1 MTFNDLLK
9 DLDVIAPFHLA
20 QSWDRVGAMTGRGSQ
35 EVRKVLVSLDASPGA
50 LHLAIE
56 SGCQAWVTHHPL
68 IWDPLKS
75 IADTNDS
82 DPTSKSRL
90 KLLLKCVEAGMAVA
104 SCHTNW
110 DAAEGGVND
119 ALAGALN
126 LNVTERFGPGVT
138 EERLKMAVTLPADCL
153 DVVIEAASDAGAGE
167 IGLYDQCSFSWPGT
181 GTFLPLPG
189 SDPTAGEIGQLSREP
204 EIRLE
209 MVLPARIKAKV
220 EAAVRAVHPYEEPA
234 FDWLVC
240 QSETIGQLG
249 VIAETTSPHD
259 FEDFCLHLQ
268 TSLQSP
274 LRIYGRPDS
283 LIERVAL
290 VGGAGGGF
298 WPQARGLSQL
308 LITGEVRQSDALEA
322 AESGYCLIE
331 AGHYATEQPGMRA
344 MTDALN
350 QRGWDAELYVPLPG
364 DSGRPYSMQL
374 A

>member
-35 EVRKVLVSLDASPGA
+35 QVSKVLVSLDASPGA
-50 LHLAIE
+50 LTSAINN
-56 SGCQAWVTHHPL
+56 GCQAWVTHHPL
-68 IWDPLKS
+68 IWDPIKS
-75 IADTNDS
+75 LADTHDA
-82 DPTSKSRL
+82 DQASKSRL
-90 KLLLKCVEAGMAVA
+90 KLLLRCVEAGIAVA

-119 ALAGALN
+119 ALASLLGLT
-126 LNVTERFGPGVT
+126 VTRRFGPGVP
-138 EERLKMAVTLPADCL
+138 EERLKMAVTLPSDCL
-153 DVVIEAASDAGAGE
+153 DLVIEAAAEAGAGE

-189 SDPTAGEIGQLSREP
+189 SDPTSGEIGSLSREC

-220 EAAVRAVHPYEEPA
+220 EAAVRAAHPYEEPA
-234 FDWLVC
+234 FDWLIC
-240 QSETIGQLG
+240 QTETVGQLG
-249 VIAETTSPHD
+249 VIAESAEPQS
-259 FEDFCLHLQ
+259 FSDFCSYLQ

-274 LRIYGRPDS
+274 LRIYGKPES
-283 LIERVAL
+283 PIKQVAL

-298 WPQARGLSQL
+298 WPQAKGQSQL
-308 LITGEVRQSDALEA
+308 LITGEVRQADALEA
-322 AESGYCLIE
+322 AESGFCLIE
-331 AGHYATEQPGMRA
+331 AGHYATEQPGMKA
-344 MTDALN
+344 MTEALI
-350 QRGWDAELYVPLPG
+350 QRGWQAELYVPQPG
-364 DSGRPYSMQL
+364 DNGRPFSLQS

>member
-1 MTFNDLLK
+1 MNFSYLLK

-20 QSWDRVGAMTGRGSQ
+20 QSWDKVGAMTGRGSQ

-50 LHLAIE
+50 LHHAIE

-68 IWDPLKS
+68 IWDPIQSL
-75 IADTNDS
+75 ADTTDS
-82 DPTSKSRL
+82 DPASKSRL
-90 KLLLKCVEAGMAVA
+90 KLLLRCVEAGIAVA

-119 ALAGALN
+119 ALAGILD
-126 LNVTERFGPGVT
+126 LTVTERFGPGVS

-181 GTFLPLPG
+181 GTFLPLAG
-189 SDPTAGEIGQLSREP
+189 SDPTSGEIGILSREP

-209 MVLPARIKAKV
+209 MVLPARIKSKV
-220 EAAVRAVHPYEEPA
+220 EDAVKAVHPYEEPA

-240 QSETIGQLG
+240 QTETIGRLG
-249 VIAETTSPHD
+249 VIAQTAEPMSFD
-259 FEDFCLHLQ
+259 GLCLHLQ

-283 LIERVAL
+283 LIEKVAL
-290 VGGAGGGF
+290 VGGSGGGF
-298 WPQARGLSQL
+298 WAQAKDQSQL
-308 LITGEVRQSDALEA
+308 LVTGEIRQADALEA
-322 AESGYCLIE
+322 AESGFCLIE

-344 MTDALN
+344 MTDALI
-350 QRGWDAELYVPLPG
+350 QRGWDAELYVPRPG
-364 DSGRPYSMQL
+364 DNGRPYSLQL